1 MTGPSAKRAIV
12 YAIINAFAQT
22 PNIWSSYLYYSPP
35 RFVPA
40 FTVDLVASALC
51 IGMALVTRWYFKR
64 ENRKMDEGRALGW
77 HGPSEVQL
85 AANFRYQL

>member
-1 MTGPSAKRAIV
+1 MAAASV
-12 YAIINAFAQT
+12 AFC
-22 PNIWSSYLYYSPP
+22 LLL
-35 RFVPA
+35 RFC
-40 FTVDLVASALC
+40 L
-51 IGMALVTRWYFKR
+51 MR